1 MLQEAHPSTSQPQ
14 VVEDESP
21 AGEATKAYFSC
32 LMENYKNTWMQE
44 RSFFAWREK
53 PIATQLRKIGLKPAQ
68 MSQVVTYAKKQDQV
82 PKLLLTIQF
91 VRSPKDLKRSRRAIR
106 LTENVKTYLKR
117 IPQEGEETGKKASA
131 ADVCSCIR
139 VQRNGSGSG
148 RKIFAK
154 EEWLVADQIA
164 QYFSRLS
171 VLYRSGRLAVNPDTT

>member
-53 PIATQLRKIGLKPAQ
+53 QVATQLRKIGLTPAQ

-82 PKLLLTIQF
+82 PKFVLTIQF
-91 VRSPKDLKRSRRAIR
+91 VRSPKDLKRWERAIR

-117 IPQEGEETGKKASA
+117 ILVEGEETGKK
-131 ADVCSCIR
+131 DVCSYIR
-139 VQRNGSGSG
+139 AQGDGSGSG

-171 VLYRSGRLAVNPDTT
+171 VFL

>member
-14 VVEDESP
+14 VVEDELP
-21 AGEATKAYFSC
+21 AGEATKAYFSF

-44 RSFFAWREK
+44 SFFFAWKKK
-53 PIATQLRKIGLKPAQ
+53 PLVTRLRKTQLTPAQ
-68 MSQVVTYAKKQDQV
+68 MSQVVTYAKKQVQV

-106 LTENVKTYLKR
+106 FTENVKTYLKR
-117 IPQEGEETGKKASA
+117 IPLEGEETAKKAGA
-131 ADVCSCIR
+131 ADVCSYIR
-139 VQRNGSGSG
+139 AQRDESG

-154 EEWLVADQIA
+154 EEWLVEDQIA
-164 QYFSRLS
+164 KYFSRLS